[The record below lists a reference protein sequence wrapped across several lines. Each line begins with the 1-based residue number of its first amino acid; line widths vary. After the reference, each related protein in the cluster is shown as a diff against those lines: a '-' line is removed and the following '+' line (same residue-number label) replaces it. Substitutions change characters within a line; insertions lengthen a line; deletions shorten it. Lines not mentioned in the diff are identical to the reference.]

1 MGSSDREHEVATLA
15 HDLKNLLASVV
26 GHADLQLVRLRAEAP
41 GSDLTRSLEAIR
53 LSAGRAAQVC
63 EEILAVS
70 GGGRRVRE
78 PVELGSVARAA
89 LQLLR
94 ARTDTEFRGRADGPA
109 GLCVR
114 GSRLALER
122 AVLNLLWNALEAC
135 GDTGREPAEIEIAWG
150 RGHSGPWIEVRD
162 NGPGLPGG
170 ILGTLSR
177 PFQSSRPGPGGPPG
191 GGAGVRGLG
200 LYAAARI
207 LREHGGRLTGRN
219 RRDRSGAVL
228 RLEFGLERE
237 LEFEAGGGG
246 KN

>member
-1 MGSSDREHEVATLA
+1 MGTSDREHEVATLA

-26 GHADLQLVRLRAEAP
+26 GHADLQLVRLRAEEA
-41 GSDLTRSLEAIR
+41 GSGLTRSLEAIR

-70 GGGRRVRE
+70 GGRRRVRQ

-94 ARTDTEFRGRADGPA
+94 ARTDTDFRSRADGPA
-109 GLCVR
+109 GLCVQ

-135 GDTGREPAEIEIAWG
+135 GGPGGEPAEIELAWG

-170 ILGTLSR
+170 TLGTLAR
-177 PFQSSRPGPGGPPG
+177 PFQSSHPDPRGGS
-191 GGAGVRGLG
+191 GVRGLG
-200 LYAAARI
+200 LYAAAGI

-219 RRDRSGAVL
+219 RRDRAGAVL

-237 LEFEAGGGG
+237 LEFEAGGGEENR
-246 KN
+246 KKL

>member
-1 MGSSDREHEVATLA
+1 MGSSHREHELAALA

-26 GHADLQLVRLRAEAP
+26 GHADLQLVRLRSAEA

-53 LSAGRAAQVC
+53 LSADRAAQVC
-63 EEILAVS
+63 EEIVAVS
-70 GGGRRVRE
+70 GGRRRVRE
-78 PVELGSVARAA
+78 AVELGSVARTA

-94 ARTDTEFRGRADGPA
+94 AAADTGFQARMEGPS

-135 GDTGREPAEIEIAWG
+135 RGPGCGRAAEIEVAWG

-170 ILGTLSR
+170 TLGILSR
-177 PFQSSRPGPGGPPG
+177 PFQSTRPEAGA
-191 GGAGVRGLG
+191 GAGVRGLG
-200 LYAAARI
+200 LFAAAGI

-219 RRDRSGAVL
+219 RRDGTGAIL

-237 LEFEAGGGG
+237 LEFEAGGEE
-246 KN
+246 